1 MAGKAASAVQL
12 VITAQEQTVEVQAVS
27 LGVSVKAVIGEPE
40 REVVNSLP
48 GVAGGS
54 GCFQDAVGGEHGTA
68 VGR

>member
-1 MAGKAASAVQL
+1 M
-12 VITAQEQTVEVQAVS
+12 S
-27 LGVSVKAVIGEPE
+27 LGVNVKAVIGEPE

-48 GVAGGS
+48 GAAGDS